1 MIHVAVKNNIDV
13 FYFLAECPVHVF
25 LSPDGALEKPAYLAA
40 WKVASVSRSF
50 NHDSCNLTNKR
61 VLSCWTLQ
69 DIPDTSERTH
79 QLAGLV
85 SADPNTLSD
94 ILQRNNIFLIH
105 KRRVNEAEVGCRL
118 CFLPPP
124 PPSNGLCAQ
133 VLYLSARVVLPSK
146 ALTTGGEVILVELT
160 LSGMAAKCCIRTNA
174 LELVPLFQASISTLI
189 SRGSMMSL

>member
-1 MIHVAVKNNIDV
+1 LDVNTIAPGQAADVFVPLTADGDEGPVSPVIHVAVKNNIDV

-40 WKVASVSRSF
+40 WK
-50 NHDSCNLTNKR
+50 
-61 VLSCWTLQ
+61 

-105 KRRVNEAEVGCRL
+105 KRRVNEAE
-118 CFLPPP
+118 
-124 PPSNGLCAQ
+124 